1 MNIGFIG
8 LGIMGAPMAGHLRKG
23 GHTLYACSRSG
34 VPAALTQA
42 GAIACAS
49 GREVA
54 RQADVIFTMV
64 NDTPNVAD
72 VLFGAHG
79 VAEGL
84 TPGKLVVDMS
94 SISPI
99 ETREFAQRIEALGCD
114 YLDAPVS
121 GGDVGAQNAT
131 LSIMC
136 GGPAAAFARAQPL
149 LALMGK
155 TITHVGG
162 HGDGQIAK
170 LANNIVVA
178 LNVEAVAEALLFAAK
193 AGADPAR
200 VRQALS
206 GGFAASRVLEVH
218 GERML
223 KRDFAPGFRAE
234 LHSKDLSNA
243 LATARRIGAPLP
255 HTASMQEFFSS
266 LAAHDE
272 GREDTSALLKVLERQ
287 ANFRIGEAG

>member
-8 LGIMGAPMAGHLRKG
+8 LGIMGAPMAGHLLKG
-23 GHTLYACSRSG
+23 GHALYACSRSD
-34 VPAALTQA
+34 VPPVLTQA
-42 GAIACAS
+42 GAIACTS
-49 GREVA
+49 GKEVA
-54 RQADVIFTMV
+54 QQAEIIFTMV

-72 VLFGAHG
+72 VLFGANG
-79 VAEGL
+79 VAQGL

-136 GGPAAAFARAQPL
+136 GGNAEAFERAKPL
-149 LALMGK
+149 LGLLGK
-155 TITHVGG
+155 TITHVGD
-162 HGDGQIAK
+162 HGDGQITK

-200 VRQALS
+200 VRQALM
-206 GGFAASRVLEVH
+206 GGFAASRILELH
-218 GERML
+218 GERMI

-234 LHSKDLSNA
+234 LHSKDLNNA
-243 LATARRIGAPLP
+243 LATGRRIGAPLP
-255 HTASMQEFFSS
+255 HTASVQEFFSS
-266 LAAHDE
+266 MAANGD
-272 GREDTSALLKVLERQ
+272 GRDDTSALLKVLERQ
-287 ANFRIGEAG
+287 ANFRLNEGD